1 MARPGSIR
9 LCYRPALD
17 VVSGA
22 LFIIGIVLVLIRY
35 IRQRHWQDL
44 FLLLAVP
51 LLELPSI
58 LSLAFPN
65 ENPVLTRTGGAL
77 LPVFLIVAMA
87 LDGLLTGITSRM
99 NRRLGTALTWVVILF
114 LAVWSILPEL

>member
-1 MARPGSIR
+1 MFNWSDGDTWVHSIVF
-9 LCYRPALD
+9 RPALD

-22 LFIIGIVLVLIRY
+22 LFMIGIVLVVIRY

-44 FLLLAVP
+44 FLLVAIP

-65 ENPVLTRTGGAL
+65 ENPVLTRTGAAL
-77 LPVFLIVAMA
+77 IPVFLIVCN
-87 LDGLLTGITSRM
+87 GSGW
-99 NRRLGTALTWVVILF
+99 TADRDLVQNESTQ
-114 LAVWSILPEL
+114 